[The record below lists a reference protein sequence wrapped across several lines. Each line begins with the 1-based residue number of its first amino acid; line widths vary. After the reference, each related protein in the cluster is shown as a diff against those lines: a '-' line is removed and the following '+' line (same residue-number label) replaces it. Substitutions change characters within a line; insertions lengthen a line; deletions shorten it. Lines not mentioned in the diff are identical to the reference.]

1 MFKSIL
7 QFCEKG
13 TEKLDNLSGIFFENP
28 TQIAEFVYGV
38 TDVVIKLGCDFI
50 GEVFGQMDEAIRQN
64 GLRKKKW
71 EVVRKDCKS
80 MLTSL
85 GEISFEK
92 TLYKDKRTGERTYL
106 LDRYLGIEEKSRM
119 TEDAEAKILEEAV
132 ETSYRRG
139 GEAVSITDKV
149 SKSTVKN
156 RIHGLNFPEILSDRA
171 LTEKKQVKY
180 LYIDADE
187 DHVPLQYLS
196 SNAKDSNN
204 DSRKQTIVKLVYV
217 YEGIEKEAPES
228 KRFKLINPYYFSGIY
243 EDSENEKLWEEV
255 YEYIDSVYDLDS
267 VERIYLNSD
276 GGNWI
281 KTGVRKIHGIT
292 RVMDEYHINK
302 YLTQMTTHLYDS
314 AQDGRDLLRE
324 AIRNGSKEEFC
335 RKVDMLLGYTDD
347 DNSRKRIA
355 DGRDFIL
362 RDWTATKLRLLRRSG
377 VVGSSTEGH
386 VSHILSSRMSSRP
399 MGWSKSGADRMAK
412 LRAYSRNGGDMLKLV
427 RYQKRHVDRE
437 VMQDKPLTIK
447 DLVAWENAS
456 RRTGGKYADRL
467 QHSVSIQAR
476 KILAIRDFTLAL

>member
-1 MFKSIL
+1 MD
-7 QFCEKG
+7 CG
-13 TEKLDNLSGIFFENP
+13 RKLY
-28 TQIAEFVYGV
+28 VY
-38 TDVVIKLGCDFI
+38 L
-50 GEVFGQMDEAIRQN
+50 
-64 GLRKKKW
+64 L
-71 EVVRKDCKS
+71 
-80 MLTSL
+80 SL

-119 TEDAEAKILEEAV
+119 TEDAEAKILAEAV

-196 SNAKDSNN
+196 PNAKGSNN

-228 KRFKLINPYYFSGIY
+228 KRFKLINPHYFSGIY

-255 YEYIDSVYDLDS
+255 YEYIDSIYDLDS

-281 KTGVRKIHGIT
+281 KTGVRKNPWDYT
-292 RVMDEYHINK
+292 
-302 YLTQMTTHLYDS
+302 S
-314 AQDGRDLLRE
+314 DG
-324 AIRNGSKEEFC
+324 
-335 RKVDMLLGYTDD
+335 
-347 DNSRKRIA
+347 
-355 DGRDFIL
+355 
-362 RDWTATKLRLLRRSG
+362 
-377 VVGSSTEGH
+377 
-386 VSHILSSRMSSRP
+386 
-399 MGWSKSGADRMAK
+399 
-412 LRAYSRNGGDMLKLV
+412 
-427 RYQKRHVDRE
+427 
-437 VMQDKPLTIK
+437 
-447 DLVAWENAS
+447 
-456 RRTGGKYADRL
+456 
-467 QHSVSIQAR
+467 
-476 KILAIRDFTLAL
+476 

>member
-1 MFKSIL
+1 MIISVEF
-7 QFCEKG
+7 
-13 TEKLDNLSGIFFENP
+13 FFENP

-119 TEDAEAKILEEAV
+119 TEDAEAKILAEAV

-196 SNAKDSNN
+196 PNAKGSNN

-228 KRFKLINPYYFSGIY
+228 KRFKLINPHYFSGIY

-255 YEYIDSVYDLDS
+255 YEYIDSIYDLDS

-324 AIRNGSKEEFC
+324 AIRNGSKEEF
-335 RKVDMLLGYTDD
+335 T
-347 DNSRKRIA
+347 
-355 DGRDFIL
+355 GRLTCCSDTL
-362 RDWTATKLRLLRRSG
+362 MMRTAEK
-377 VVGSSTEGH
+377 E
-386 VSHILSSRMSSRP
+386 
-399 MGWSKSGADRMAK
+399 
-412 LRAYSRNGGDMLKLV
+412 
-427 RYQKRHVDRE
+427 
-437 VMQDKPLTIK
+437 
-447 DLVAWENAS
+447 
-456 RRTGGKYADRL
+456 
-467 QHSVSIQAR
+467 
-476 KILAIRDFTLAL
+476 

>member
-156 RIHGLNFPEILSDRA
+156 RIHG
-171 LTEKKQVKY
+171 
-180 LYIDADE
+180 
-187 DHVPLQYLS
+187 HV
-196 SNAKDSNN
+196 
-204 DSRKQTIVKLVYV
+204 
-217 YEGIEKEAPES
+217 
-228 KRFKLINPYYFSGIY
+228 
-243 EDSENEKLWEEV
+243 
-255 YEYIDSVYDLDS
+255 
-267 VERIYLNSD
+267 
-276 GGNWI
+276 
-281 KTGVRKIHGIT
+281 
-292 RVMDEYHINK
+292 HI
-302 YLTQMTTHLYDS
+302 M
-314 AQDGRDLLRE
+314 
-324 AIRNGSKEEFC
+324 
-335 RKVDMLLGYTDD
+335 V
-347 DNSRKRIA
+347 
-355 DGRDFIL
+355 
-362 RDWTATKLRLLRRSG
+362 
-377 VVGSSTEGH
+377 
-386 VSHILSSRMSSRP
+386 
-399 MGWSKSGADRMAK
+399 
-412 LRAYSRNGGDMLKLV
+412 
-427 RYQKRHVDRE
+427 
-437 VMQDKPLTIK
+437 
-447 DLVAWENAS
+447 
-456 RRTGGKYADRL
+456 
-467 QHSVSIQAR
+467 
-476 KILAIRDFTLAL
+476 

>member
-302 YLTQMTTHLYDS
+302 YLTQ
-314 AQDGRDLLRE
+314 GRLTCCSDTLMMITAE
-324 AIRNGSKEEFC
+324 KE
-335 RKVDMLLGYTDD
+335 
-347 DNSRKRIA
+347 
-355 DGRDFIL
+355 
-362 RDWTATKLRLLRRSG
+362 
-377 VVGSSTEGH
+377 
-386 VSHILSSRMSSRP
+386 
-399 MGWSKSGADRMAK
+399 
-412 LRAYSRNGGDMLKLV
+412 
-427 RYQKRHVDRE
+427 
-437 VMQDKPLTIK
+437 
-447 DLVAWENAS
+447 
-456 RRTGGKYADRL
+456 
-467 QHSVSIQAR
+467 
-476 KILAIRDFTLAL
+476 

>member
-1 MFKSIL
+1 M
-7 QFCEKG
+7 
-13 TEKLDNLSGIFFENP
+13 
-28 TQIAEFVYGV
+28 
-38 TDVVIKLGCDFI
+38 
-50 GEVFGQMDEAIRQN
+50 
-64 GLRKKKW
+64 
-71 EVVRKDCKS
+71 
-80 MLTSL
+80 
-85 GEISFEK
+85 
-92 TLYKDKRTGERTYL
+92 
-106 LDRYLGIEEKSRM
+106 
-119 TEDAEAKILEEAV
+119 
-132 ETSYRRG
+132 
-139 GEAVSITDKV
+139 
-149 SKSTVKN
+149 
-156 RIHGLNFPEILSDRA
+156 
-171 LTEKKQVKY
+171 TEKKQVKY

-399 MGWSKSGADRMAK
+399 MGWSKRGADRMAK
-412 LRAYSRNGGDMLKLV
+412 LRAYSRNEGDMLKLV